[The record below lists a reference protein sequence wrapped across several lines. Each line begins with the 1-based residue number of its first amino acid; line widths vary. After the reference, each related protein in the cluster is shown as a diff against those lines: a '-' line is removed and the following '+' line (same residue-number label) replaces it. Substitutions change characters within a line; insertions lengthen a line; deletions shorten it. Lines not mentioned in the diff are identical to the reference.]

1 MYTRLAE
8 DKKAKMQSE
17 KKKEKPVANASRLHP
32 QCNKDNTK
40 VPGDPQGKHEMT
52 SFGHQAPT
60 KRR

>member
-1 MYTRLAE
+1 
-8 DKKAKMQSE
+8 MQSE